1 MILGWFKILI
11 NKLESVEK
19 GFGLSKGFRTRAQF
33 YFGATVK
40 AKQAKRV
47 GVDSERSWKKSS
59 KLKFENFQTN
69 FILRK
74 KGVILKQ

>member
-1 MILGWFKILI
+1 MILGWFKILV

-19 GFGLSKGFRTRAQF
+19 GFGLGKGLRTRAQF

-47 GVDSERSWKKSS
+47 GL
-59 KLKFENFQTN
+59 KLVLTQKEVGKRVRN
-69 FILRK
+69 
-74 KGVILKQ
+74 